1 MDLIQFFGRFHVLL
15 LHLPI
20 GILVMAACLEL
31 YTFWKKQ
38 TRSDVMQT
46 VWLWGAISAIGTCIL
61 GYILSQGGGYNP
73 DAVAI
78 HMTYGISVAVFSSLC
93 WLLFGKS
100 GKKATVSVAAFSV
113 VQLILLTLTG
123 HYGANMTHGST
134 FLVEYAPQAIRTMA
148 GLPPATKARPK
159 PASLDVAL
167 VYPDI
172 IQPIFESRCVG
183 CHNDE
188 KMKGELKLNSFA
200 SILKGGKTGPAVS
213 ANSLEKSELFKR
225 INLHS
230 SDENYMPA
238 EGKTPL
244 TENQVAMLK
253 WWIENGA
260 VENAPLSEV
269 DVPADVQ
276 IIIAS
281 ELGFNNLEIKSLAA
295 EADPSIVEALEN
307 AGFKFRR
314 SIQDEPYIDVIYS
327 TPRVPLT
334 DETLNMLLGI
344 KDQVTVLK
352 LSKSTLNDAQM
363 NIIGQLTALYSLN
376 ISDTQ
381 VTNEGAKKLL
391 GLTNLKS
398 LNLFSTEVNGFT
410 LEATNSLPELEH
422 IYGGE

>member
-1 MDLIQFFGRFHVLL
+1 
-15 LHLPI
+15 
-20 GILVMAACLEL
+20 
-31 YTFWKKQ
+31 
-38 TRSDVMQT
+38 
-46 VWLWGAISAIGTCIL
+46 
-61 GYILSQGGGYNP
+61 
-73 DAVAI
+73 
-78 HMTYGISVAVFSSLC
+78 
-93 WLLFGKS
+93 
-100 GKKATVSVAAFSV
+100 
-113 VQLILLTLTG
+113 
-123 HYGANMTHGST
+123 
-134 FLVEYAPQAIRTMA
+134 
-148 GLPPATKARPK
+148 
-159 PASLDVAL
+159 
-167 VYPDI
+167 
-172 IQPIFESRCVG
+172 
-183 CHNDE
+183 
-188 KMKGELKLNSFA
+188 
-200 SILKGGKTGPAVS
+200 
-213 ANSLEKSELFKR
+213 
-225 INLHS
+225 
-230 SDENYMPA
+230 MPA